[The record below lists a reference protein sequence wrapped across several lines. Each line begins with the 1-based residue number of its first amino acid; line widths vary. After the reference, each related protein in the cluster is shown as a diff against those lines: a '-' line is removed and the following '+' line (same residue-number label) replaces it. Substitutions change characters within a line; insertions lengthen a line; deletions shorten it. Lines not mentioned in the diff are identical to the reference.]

1 MSTGSF
7 AFLTSGEQET
17 FWTCGGLWHDIFIM
31 NFVQAIHNEDGPHA
45 SRPDD
50 RED

>member
-1 MSTGSF
+1 MNSF
-7 AFLTSGEQET
+7 VFLTSGEQEN
-17 FWTCGGLWHDIFIM
+17 FRTCGGLWNKIFNM

-45 SRPDD
+45 GRPDD